1 MQIMFGRVN
10 VISRG
15 SRNSLNF
22 KIFNLD
28 ELIKLLSKDR
38 SSCLNL
44 ISNVSGREVHIRVLI
59 KIELRNLFVFL
70 LKDFLIQTGSS
81 LFDTSAIDL
90 DYKIVI
96 LLLGSQRDLRSNDAK
111 NI

>member
-1 MQIMFGRVN
+1 MFGRVN

-44 ISNVSGREVHIRVLI
+44 ISNVPGREVHIRVLI

-96 LLLGSQRDLRSNDAK
+96 LLLGSQRNLRSNDAK